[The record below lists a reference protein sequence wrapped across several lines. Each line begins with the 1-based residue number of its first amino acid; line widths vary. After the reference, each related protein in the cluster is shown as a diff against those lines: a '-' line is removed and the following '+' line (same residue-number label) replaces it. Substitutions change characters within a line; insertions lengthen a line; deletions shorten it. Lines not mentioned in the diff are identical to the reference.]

1 MSRKI
6 AIIGSGSYN
15 FTTAVVRD
23 ILSYP
28 ALADARIAL
37 MDIDAERLEISRL
50 TVAKLIQAGNYPASV
65 TATEDRIEALKGA
78 DAVICTIRIDPLSVW
93 RKDLEIPLKYG
104 VDINVGDTRGPA
116 GIFRA
121 LRTIPVMMDICA
133 DIERFCPEAVF
144 LYYTN
149 PMPMLCKAMQTY
161 SKAHV
166 IGICHSVQGTAEML
180 AKWLGASID
189 QVSYLCAG
197 INHQAWFLKYFVD
210 GKDALP
216 KLRQIVQNQPDI
228 YEAEIVRNEMFLHL
242 GYYVTESSGHNSE
255 YNPWFRKRQDLLDQ
269 YCRRGTSW
277 NPGETNFSIKKI
289 SERDANRDKEKA
301 AWLAK
306 DEIDLKRGKEYASG
320 ILNAL
325 IGDGSPFEFNA
336 NLLNQGMITNLP
348 RQTCIEVPVVASP
361 KGLVPAFIGDL
372 PAHLA
377 ILNSINAQCDDLAV
391 AGSFAGDPQMIYH
404 AICHDPLT
412 AAVLSLKEIQQ
423 MVDELFRAHADL
435 LPQFKH
441 MN

>member
-28 ALADARIAL
+28 ALADAQISL

-65 TATEDRIEALKGA
+65 TATQDRIESLRGA

-133 DIERFCPEAVF
+133 DIERVCPEAVF
-144 LYYTN
+144 LNYTN
-149 PMPMLCKAMQTY
+149 PMPMLCKAMQTH
-161 SKAHV
+161 SNAHV
-166 IGICHSVQGTAEML
+166 IGICHSVQGTADML
-180 AKWLGASID
+180 AKWLGASIS

-197 INHQAWFLKYFVD
+197 INHQAWFLKYVID
-210 GKDALP
+210 GTDALP
-216 KLRQIVQNQPDI
+216 QLRQIVQNQPEV

-348 RQTCIEVPVVASP
+348 RQTCVEVPVVASP
-361 KGLVPAFIGDL
+361 RGLMPAFIGDL

>member
-15 FTTAVVRD
+15 FTTAVVSD

-65 TATEDRIEALKGA
+65 TATEDRIEVLKGA

-144 LYYTN
+144 LNYTN

-161 SKAHV
+161 SKANV

-197 INHQAWFLKYFVD
+197 INHQAWFLKYFVE
-210 GKDALP
+210 GMDALP

-255 YNPWFRKRQDLLDQ
+255 YNPWFRKRQDLLRPLLPSRNQ
-269 YCRRGTSW
+269 LESRRQPISRSRKFPNAMRTATRKRRRGWPRTR
-277 NPGETNFSIKKI
+277 SI
-289 SERDANRDKEKA
+289 SSA
-301 AWLAK
+301 ARNMPLA
-306 DEIDLKRGKEYASG
+306 S
-320 ILNAL
+320 
-325 IGDGSPFEFNA
+325 STP
-336 NLLNQGMITNLP
+336 
-348 RQTCIEVPVVASP
+348 
-361 KGLVPAFIGDL
+361 
-372 PAHLA
+372 
-377 ILNSINAQCDDLAV
+377 
-391 AGSFAGDPQMIYH
+391 
-404 AICHDPLT
+404 
-412 AAVLSLKEIQQ
+412 
-423 MVDELFRAHADL
+423 
-435 LPQFKH
+435 
-441 MN
+441 